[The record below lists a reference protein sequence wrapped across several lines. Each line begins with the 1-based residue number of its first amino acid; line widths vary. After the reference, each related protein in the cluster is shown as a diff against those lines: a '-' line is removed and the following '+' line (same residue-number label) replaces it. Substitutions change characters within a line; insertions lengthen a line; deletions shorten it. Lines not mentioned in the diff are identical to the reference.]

1 MKDSRKNNTLER
13 FVIVTFATLLVAILA
28 IAGVL
33 GVLGL
38 QQLNRVHPLANF
50 SGEAMIIG
58 EVGVTSEEAFFP
70 WEEHYRIQIGTLEGK
85 NGWITVSKGD
95 YYRLQGESF
104 TCVDNLELLPQCP
117 AHWNR
122 WPEAMRDRK

>member
-1 MKDSRKNNTLER
+1 MKDNHKNNTLER
-13 FVIVTFATLLVAILA
+13 FVIVTFASLLVAILA

-50 SGEAMIIG
+50 SGEGII
-58 EVGVTSEEAFFP
+58 VGSSAITSEDAFFP
-70 WEEHYRIQIGTLEGK
+70 WEEHYKVEIGTLEGE
-85 NGWITVSKGD
+85 NGWLTVSKGD

-104 TCVDNLELLPQCP
+104 TCVDRLELLPQCP
-117 AHWNR
+117 AHWER
-122 WPEAMRDRK
+122 WPDFLRDRK